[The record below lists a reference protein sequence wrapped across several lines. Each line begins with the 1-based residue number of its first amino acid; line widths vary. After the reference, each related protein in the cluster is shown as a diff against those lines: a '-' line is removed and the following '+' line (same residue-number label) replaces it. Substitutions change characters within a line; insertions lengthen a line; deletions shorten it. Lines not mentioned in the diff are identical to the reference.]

1 MRSSGARGPAAI
13 SLSAVC
19 ESGYSEAA
27 LVYHCV
33 CLVRVKG
40 GIVSAFVGK
49 PGIESMSRLGAHRI
63 ARKPSGPLSTQPG
76 LSFTPPPNHRLQPR
90 LELKPRKRTL
100 FVLRP
105 PSFER
110 QMKPNDDHNRVD
122 HVDGDCRG
130 ILKALLRLRDEHP
143 EET

>member
-1 MRSSGARGPAAI
+1 MPLRLACVPVIPHLGVKRSHSEIEPMPAIDPTRPKLHSPATTTGSNRG
-13 SLSAVC
+13 
-19 ESGYSEAA
+19 
-27 LVYHCV
+27 
-33 CLVRVKG
+33 
-40 GIVSAFVGK
+40 
-49 PGIESMSRLGAHRI
+49 
-63 ARKPSGPLSTQPG
+63 
-76 LSFTPPPNHRLQPR
+76 

-110 QMKPNDDHNRVD
+110 QIKPNDDHNRVD
-122 HVDGDCRG
+122 HVDSDCRG